1 MIFNSLMQKGKIGLF
16 GSIEHSANI
25 ISSRLFFGL
34 ELLLTALSL
43 IVYFSVPELS
53 ARSDFVVISLFLLFV
68 SVIEMIVIKRKEGK
82 GTSLKWIIGI
92 SFIVSAITATS
103 TMGVGGS
110 ILFVFPILLSVQ
122 YCSLIFSIFIS
133 VITVLGTFVPL
144 LLTSFLSFYELN
156 VVKIIPGSVIEVNST
171 LESSLKPEIID
182 IPGTKINELLAV
194 FLPAVLFVIIV
205 GIETCIIVYYIRK
218 VILEQY
224 RYFQNTRE

>member
-1 MIFNSLMQKGKIGLF
+1 
-16 GSIEHSANI
+16 
-25 ISSRLFFGL
+25 
-34 ELLLTALSL
+34 
-43 IVYFSVPELS
+43 
-53 ARSDFVVISLFLLFV
+53 
-68 SVIEMIVIKRKEGK
+68 
-82 GTSLKWIIGI
+82 
-92 SFIVSAITATS
+92 
-103 TMGVGGS
+103 MGVGGS